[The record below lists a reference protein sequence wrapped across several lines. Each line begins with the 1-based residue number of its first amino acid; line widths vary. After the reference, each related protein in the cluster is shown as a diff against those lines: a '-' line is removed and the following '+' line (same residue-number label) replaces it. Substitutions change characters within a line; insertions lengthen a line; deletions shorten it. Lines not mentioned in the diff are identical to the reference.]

1 MVTGPMI
8 FGAANDAKSDST
20 SLQAAPPP
28 SVPGNFGITLQV
40 YNYGATSVA
49 VSGASSGGGKST
61 GDPTQPTGVRSAGVV
76 GAADGPYSDGVIGIA
91 SGFAPGS
98 IPRPNAGVFGL
109 GRVHNA
115 DGVYGLSDTSGGA
128 GVRGHG
134 FGNNG
139 IGVVGA
145 AHNGS
150 FPLGVLG
157 YSRTGQAGRFLGDVE
172 IIGKLFKSVAA
183 FRIDHPLDPVNKYL
197 QHAAVESPEMMNI
210 YAGNVKTGTNGT
222 AVVELPTYCQEL
234 NGDFCYQLTVVGGFA
249 QAVISEEIR
258 DNRFSIATDRP
269 EVTVSWQVTGVRRD
283 AWAEQNRLVVE
294 QDKPE
299 HERGKFLHPELYGE
313 PVSQS
318 VDYEFIVQNTGQ
330 EVSPPDAPNS
340 Q

>member
-1 MVTGPMI
+1 MATGPMI
-8 FGAANDAKSDST
+8 FGATNSAGNNST
-20 SLQAAPPP
+20 ILQAAPPP
-28 SVPGNFGITLQV
+28 SEPGNFGITLGVLNQGV
-40 YNYGATSVA
+40 ASVA
-49 VSGASSGGGKST
+49 VAGNST
-61 GDPTQPTGVRSAGVV
+61 GAGHPTGDSTQPTGVRSAGIV
-76 GAADGPYSDGVIGIA
+76 GRGIGAHSDGVIGIA
-91 SGFAPGS
+91 EGGTNPNAS
-98 IPRPNAGVFGL
+98 RPNAGVFGL
-109 GRVHNA
+109 GRVQNA
-115 DGVYGLSDTSGGA
+115 DGVYGLSNTSGGA
-128 GVRGHG
+128 GVRGHA

-145 AHNGS
+145 AHNGRV
-150 FPLGVLG
+150 PLGVLG
-157 YSRTGQAGRFLGDVE
+157 YSRTGQAGRFLGDVQ
-172 IIGKLFKSVAA
+172 ITGTLFKTVAA

-234 NGDFCYQLTVVGGFA
+234 NGDFCYQLTVIGGFA

-269 EVTVSWQVTGVRRD
+269 EVSVSWQVTGVRRD
-283 AWAEQNRLVVE
+283 PLAEQNRLVVE

-318 VDYEFIVQNTGQ
+318 VDYEIIIQNTEQ
-330 EVSPPDAPNS
+330 EISPPDAPNS
-340 Q
+340 P